1 MVTNL
6 LPSREE
12 ASTVFGD
19 PRSLTIPDPVHLKLA
34 PFPTR
39 SLLPSQFYLLC
50 RFPKRSIVSRSLPLG
65 STATL
70 AALPAMSLI
79 PVAPFGLSVCPSMSL
94 PNHVEAEVTK
104 MGLKLVY
111 CPRSLAPT
119 LVALPSMSL
128 IPSAPF
134 RSLQAARLP
143 LQGGGSHAS

>member
-70 AALPAMSLI
+70 AALPAMSLF
-79 PVAPFGLSVCPSMSL
+79 PDAPFGLSVCPSMSL
-94 PNHVEAEVTK
+94 SKPREAEVIK
-104 MGLKLVY
+104 CLPIGVG
-111 CPRSLAPT
+111 RSYH
-119 LVALPSMSL
+119 
-128 IPSAPF
+128 
-134 RSLQAARLP
+134 RKNC
-143 LQGGGSHAS
+143 GGGCPVGLRLARIYTDYMRRTKRLVPFIY

>member
-50 RFPKRSIVSRSLPLG
+50 RFPKRSIRLLGLPIYVASKPRRSGGHKNGFETRLLPTLTRSYPCRFTFYVADPVSSIDQ
-65 STATL
+65 
-70 AALPAMSLI
+70 SLI
-79 PVAPFGLSVCPSMSL
+79 
-94 PNHVEAEVTK
+94 
-104 MGLKLVY
+104 
-111 CPRSLAPT
+111 
-119 LVALPSMSL
+119 
-128 IPSAPF
+128 
-134 RSLQAARLP
+134 
-143 LQGGGSHAS
+143 